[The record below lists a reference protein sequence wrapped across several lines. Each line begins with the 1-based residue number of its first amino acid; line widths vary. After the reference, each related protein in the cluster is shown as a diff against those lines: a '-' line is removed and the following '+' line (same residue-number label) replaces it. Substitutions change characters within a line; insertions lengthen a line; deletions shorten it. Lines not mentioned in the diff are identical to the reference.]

1 MFVDKVIDEY
11 VSFRNKVVESSEE
24 VVKIDF
30 RLEVI
35 VERMLEKYV

>member
-11 VSFRNKVVESSEE
+11 VSFRNKVVELSEE